1 MTGASTRL
9 WVVSDGRT
17 GHENLALGVA
27 DTLGVKP
34 EIKRV
39 RTDGFWAA
47 LAPFGPPPPGSVG
60 PVGAAFAPPWPSI
73 VIGVGRCAMPYLTA
87 IKKAS
92 GGASFV
98 MALQNP
104 VVSPKNFDLVWA
116 PAHDGLEGDNVIS
129 SITGPHRLSA
139 QAVAA
144 AGADYAKQLAGFP
157 AKKVAVLIGGP
168 TPAYRFAEMEARLLC
183 AQLDQLGQDIGFL
196 ITTSRRTPK
205 DVSQVVKAWAN
216 GHKAKFW
223 SGEEGPNPYLG
234 YLGVADAIVVTSDSA
249 NMLGEA
255 ASTGKPIYVFQ
266 APEKDLKRAEKFVR
280 LQEAI
285 QQAGAARR
293 LVGKLESWTYEPLD
307 ANSFIVSALLSRL
320 AERGVALPV
329 RA

>member
-1 MTGASTRL
+1 MTDAATRL
-9 WVVSDGRT
+9 LVVSDGRT

-27 DTLGVKP
+27 ETLGLKP

-47 LAPFGPPPPGSVG
+47 LAPYGPPPPGSVG
-60 PVGAAFAPPWPSI
+60 PNGTAFAPPWPSI
-73 VIGVGRCAMPYLTA
+73 VIGVGRCSMPYLTA
-87 IKKAS
+87 IRKAS

-104 VVSPKNFDLVWA
+104 VISPKNFDLVWA
-116 PAHDGLEGDNVIS
+116 PAHDRLEGDNVIS
-129 SITGPHRLSA
+129 TVTGPHRLSA

-144 AGADYAKQLAGFP
+144 AGVEYSRQLAGFP
-157 AKKVAVLIGGP
+157 EKKVAVLIGGP

-205 DVSQVVKAWAN
+205 EVSQVVQAWAR
-216 GHKAKFW
+216 GRKAKFW

-255 ASTGKPIYVFQ
+255 ASTGKPLYVFQ
-266 APEKDLKRAEKFVR
+266 APERDGRRAQKFVR

-285 QQAGAARR
+285 QAAGASRR
-293 LVGKLESWTYEPLD
+293 LVGKLESWSYAPLD
-307 ANSFIVSALLSRL
+307 ANKQIAAALRARL
-320 AERGVALPV
+320 TERGVMLP
-329 RA
+329 AAA

>member
-1 MTGASTRL
+1 MARL
-9 WVVSDGRT
+9 WAVSDGRT
-17 GHENLALGVA
+17 GHESLALGVA
-27 DTLGVKP
+27 ETLGLKP

-60 PVGAAFAPPWPSI
+60 SEGAAFAPPWPSI
-73 VIGVGRCAMPYLTA
+73 VIGVGRCSMPYLTA

-104 VVSPKNFDLVWA
+104 VISPKNFDLVWA
-116 PAHDGLEGDNVIS
+116 PAHDRLEGENVIT

-144 AGADYAKQLAGFP
+144 AGVDYAKQLAGFP
-157 AKKVAVLIGGP
+157 QQKVAVLVGGP
-168 TPAYRFAEMEARLLC
+168 TPAYRFGEMEARLLC

-205 DVSQVVKAWAN
+205 EVSDAIKAWARN
-216 GHKAKFW
+216 RKAKFW

-234 YLGVADAIVVTSDSA
+234 YLGAADAIVVTSDSA

-255 ASTGKPIYVFQ
+255 ASTGKPIYIFQ
-266 APEKDLKRAEKFVR
+266 APEKDLKRSEKFVR

-285 QQAGAARR
+285 QAAGAARR
-293 LVGKLESWTYEPLD
+293 LVGKLETWSYEPLD
-307 ANSFIVSALLSRL
+307 ANKFIASALRARL
-320 AERGVALPV
+320 VDRGVILP
-329 RA
+329 ANA

>member
-1 MTGASTRL
+1 MGDAAPRL
-9 WVVSDGRT
+9 WVVSDGRA

-27 DTLGVKP
+27 ETLGLKP
-34 EIKRV
+34 EIKHV
-39 RTDGFWAA
+39 RTEGFWAA
-47 LAPFGPPPPGSVG
+47 LAPYGPPPPGSVG
-60 PVGAAFAPPWPSI
+60 PNGTLAAPPWPSL
-73 VIGVGRCAMPYLTA
+73 VIGVGRCSMPYLTA

-92 GGASFV
+92 GGATFV

-116 PAHDGLEGDNVIS
+116 PAHDNLEGDNVIS

-139 QAVAA
+139 QAIAA
-144 AGADYAKQLAGFP
+144 AGAEYSRNLAGFP
-157 AKKVAVLIGGP
+157 DKKVAVLIGGP
-168 TPAYRFAEMEARLLC
+168 TPAYRFGEMEARLLC

-205 DVSQVVKAWAN
+205 DVSDAFKAWARN
-216 GHKAKFW
+216 RKAKFW

-285 QQAGAARR
+285 QQAGASRR

-307 ANSFIVSALLSRL
+307 ANKFIAAALRKRL
-320 AERGVALPV
+320 TERGVALP
-329 RA
+329 ASA

>member
-1 MTGASTRL
+1 MSGAETRL

-27 DTLGVKP
+27 ETLGLKP

-47 LAPFGPPPPGSVG
+47 LAPFGPPPAGSVG
-60 PVGAAFAPPWPSI
+60 KNGSVAAPPWPAL

-87 IKKAS
+87 IRKES

-116 PAHDGLEGDNVIS
+116 PAHDELEGDNVIS
-129 SITGPHRLSA
+129 SITGPHRLSP

-157 AKKVAVLIGGP
+157 ARKVAVLLGGP
-168 TPAYRFAEMEARLLC
+168 TPAYRFGEMEARLLC

-205 DVSQVVKAWAN
+205 EVTDVVKAWAN
-216 GHKAKFW
+216 ARKAKFW

-266 APEKDLKRAEKFVR
+266 APEKDLKRAAKFAR
-280 LQEAI
+280 LHDAI
-285 QQAGAARR
+285 QTAGASRR
-293 LVGKLESWTYEPLD
+293 LMGALDSWTYEPLD
-307 ANSFIVSALLSRL
+307 ANRFIAAALRSRL
-320 AERGVALPV
+320 AERGVNLPEAV
-329 RA
+329 